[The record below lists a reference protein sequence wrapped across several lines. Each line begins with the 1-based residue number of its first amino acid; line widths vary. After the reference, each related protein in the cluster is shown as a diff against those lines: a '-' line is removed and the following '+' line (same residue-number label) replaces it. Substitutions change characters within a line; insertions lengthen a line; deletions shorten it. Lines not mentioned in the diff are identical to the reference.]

1 MQFIESFMA
10 LSLGGIIDTS
20 YLLYQHYKKKPLV
33 CPMDHDCS
41 VVTESKWSKVFFV
54 RNEIL
59 GLSFYLVIL
68 ASLILSIILPNFSS
82 KIYLFIFIFSF
93 VGVVFSLFLVY
104 LQIYK
109 IRDYCFYCLISA
121 FITLLCFI
129 NSILLL
135 AK

>member
-1 MQFIESFMA
+1 MA
-10 LSLGGIIDTS
+10 LSFGGMIDTS

-59 GLSFYLVIL
+59 GLSFYLLMLTFI
-68 ASLILSIILPNFSS
+68 ILSVILPNFSS
-82 KIYLFIFIFSF
+82 KIYLFLFIFSII
-93 VGVVFSLFLVY
+93 GIVFSIFLVY

-109 IRDYCFYCLISA
+109 IRDYCFYCLISS
-121 FITLLCFI
+121 FLTLLIFI

-135 AK
+135 V

>member
-1 MQFIESFMA
+1 MQFVASFIA
-10 LSLGGIIDTS
+10 LSIGGIIDTS

-59 GLSFYLVIL
+59 GLSFYL
-68 ASLILSIILPNFSS
+68 LILIFLIISIILPNFSS
-82 KIYLFIFIFSF
+82 KIYIFLLSLSIIGIAFSI
-93 VGVVFSLFLVY
+93 FLVY

-121 FITLLCFI
+121 FLTFLSFV
-129 NSILLL
+129 NSMLLL

>member
-1 MQFIESFMA
+1 MA

-59 GLSFYLVIL
+59 GLSFYL
-68 ASLILSIILPNFSS
+68 LILISLTFSVLFPIFSS
-82 KIYLFIFIFSF
+82 KIYLFLFIFSII
-93 VGVVFSLFLVY
+93 GIAFSIFLVY
-104 LQIYK
+104 LQVYK

-121 FITLLCFI
+121 FLTLLIFI

-135 AK
+135 VK

>member
-1 MQFIESFMA
+1 MA
-10 LSLGGIIDTS
+10 LSIGGIIDTS

-59 GLSFYLVIL
+59 GLSFYL
-68 ASLILSIILPNFSS
+68 LILIFLIISIILPNFSS
-82 KIYLFIFIFSF
+82 KIYIFLLSLSIIGIAFSI
-93 VGVVFSLFLVY
+93 FLVY

-121 FITLLCFI
+121 FLTLLIFI

-135 AK
+135 VQ

>member
-1 MQFIESFMA
+1 MHFVASFIA
-10 LSLGGIIDTS
+10 LSIGGIIDTS
-20 YLLYQHYKKKPLV
+20 YLFYQHYKKKPLV

-41 VVTESKWSKVFFV
+41 VVTESKWAKTFFV

-59 GLSFYLVIL
+59 GLSFYLL
-68 ASLILSIILPNFSS
+68 MLSFLILSILFPIFSS
-82 KIYLFIFIFSF
+82 KIYLFLFIFSII
-93 VGVVFSLFLVY
+93 GVAFSIFLVY

-121 FITLLCFI
+121 FLTFLSFV
-129 NSILLL
+129 NSMLLL

>member
-1 MQFIESFMA
+1 MA
-10 LSLGGIIDTS
+10 LVIGGIIDTS

-33 CPMDHDCS
+33 CPLDHDCS
-41 VVTESKWSKVFFV
+41 VVTESKWSKTFFV

-59 GLSFYLVIL
+59 GLSFYIAILV
-68 ASLILSIILPNFSS
+68 SLILSIIFSNFSS
-82 KIYLFIFIFSF
+82 RIYILLLLLSF
-93 VGVVFSLFLVY
+93 VGIIFSAFLVY
-104 LQIYK
+104 VQIYK

-121 FITLLCFI
+121 FLTLLIFI

>member
-1 MQFIESFMA
+1 MA

-59 GLSFYLVIL
+59 GLSFYLLIL
-68 ASLILSIILPNFSS
+68 ISLIASVILPNFSS
-82 KIYLFIFIFSF
+82 KIYLFLFIFSII
-93 VGVVFSLFLVY
+93 GVAFSIFLVY
-104 LQIYK
+104 LQVYK

-121 FITLLCFI
+121 FLTLLIFV

-135 AK
+135 VQ

>member
-1 MQFIESFMA
+1 MQFIASFMA

-59 GLSFYLVIL
+59 GLSFYLLIL
-68 ASLILSIILPNFSS
+68 ISLVLSLIFSNLSS
-82 KIYLFIFIFSF
+82 KIYLFLFLFSF
-93 VGVVFSLFLVY
+93 TGIVFSAFLVY

-109 IRDYCFYCLISA
+109 IRDYCFYCLISS
-121 FITLLCFI
+121 FLTLLIFV

>member
-1 MQFIESFMA
+1 MQFIASFMA

>member
-1 MQFIESFMA
+1 MQFVASFIA
-10 LSLGGIIDTS
+10 LSIGGIIDTS

-59 GLSFYLVIL
+59 GLSFYL
-68 ASLILSIILPNFSS
+68 LILIFLIISIILPNFSS
-82 KIYLFIFIFSF
+82 KIYIFLLSLSIIGIAFSI
-93 VGVVFSLFLVY
+93 FLVY

-121 FITLLCFI
+121 FLTLLVFV

-135 AK
+135 A

>member
-1 MQFIESFMA
+1 MQFIASFMA

-59 GLSFYLVIL
+59 GLSFYLLIL
-68 ASLILSIILPNFSS
+68 ISLTLSIILPNFSS
-82 KIYLFIFIFSF
+82 KIYLFIFILSII
-93 VGVVFSLFLVY
+93 GVAFSLFLVY

-121 FITLLCFI
+121 FLTLLSFV

>member
-1 MQFIESFMA
+1 MA

-59 GLSFYLVIL
+59 GLSFFFFIL
-68 ASLILSIILPNFSS
+68 ISLILSIILPDFSS
-82 KIYLFIFIFSF
+82 KIYLFLFIFSII
-93 VGVVFSLFLVY
+93 GVIFSAFLVY
-104 LQIYK
+104 VQIYK

-121 FITLLCFI
+121 FLTLLIFI

-135 AK
+135 VK

>member
-1 MQFIESFMA
+1 MQFIASFMA

-59 GLSFYLVIL
+59 GLSFYLLIL
-68 ASLILSIILPNFSS
+68 ISLIASVILPNFSS
-82 KIYLFIFIFSF
+82 KIYLFLFIFSII
-93 VGVVFSLFLVY
+93 GVAFSIFLVY
-104 LQIYK
+104 LQVYK

-121 FITLLCFI
+121 FLTLLIFV

-135 AK
+135 VQ

>member
-1 MQFIESFMA
+1 MQFIASFMA

-20 YLLYQHYKKKPLV
+20 YLLYQHYKKKPLI

-54 RNEIL
+54 RNEML
-59 GLSFYLVIL
+59 GLSFYAVLLI
-68 ASLILSIILPNFSS
+68 SLILSIILPNFSS
-82 KIYLFIFIFSF
+82 KIYLFTF
-93 VGVVFSLFLVY
+93 VFSNIGVAFSIFLIY

-121 FITLLCFI
+121 FLTLLCFV
-129 NSILLL
+129 NSMLLL
-135 AK
+135 VK

>member
-1 MQFIESFMA
+1 MA
-10 LSLGGIIDTS
+10 LSLGGIINTS

-33 CPMDHDCS
+33 CPLDHDCS
-41 VVTESKWSKVFFV
+41 VVTESKWSKVFFI

-59 GLSFYLVIL
+59 GLSFYATLFI
-68 ASLILSIILPNFSS
+68 SLILSIILPSFSS
-82 KIYLFIFIFSF
+82 KIYLFLFILSVIGVAFSI
-93 VGVVFSLFLVY
+93 FLVY

-121 FITLLCFI
+121 FLTLLVFV

-135 AK
+135 A

>member
-1 MQFIESFMA
+1 MA

-59 GLSFYLVIL
+59 GLSFYLLIL
-68 ASLILSIILPNFSS
+68 ISLTLSIILPNFSS
-82 KIYLFIFIFSF
+82 KIYLFIFILSII
-93 VGVVFSLFLVY
+93 GVAFSLFLVY

-121 FITLLCFI
+121 FLTLLSFV

>member
-1 MQFIESFMA
+1 MQFVASFIA
-10 LSLGGIIDTS
+10 LSIGGIIDTS

-59 GLSFYLVIL
+59 GLSFYL
-68 ASLILSIILPNFSS
+68 LILIFLIISIILPNFSS
-82 KIYLFIFIFSF
+82 KIYIFLLSLSIIGIAFSI
-93 VGVVFSLFLVY
+93 FLVY

-121 FITLLCFI
+121 FLTLLIFI

-135 AK
+135 VQ

>member
-1 MQFIESFMA
+1 MA

-41 VVTESKWSKVFFV
+41 IVTESKWSNVFFV

-59 GLSFYLVIL
+59 GLSFYLLMLTFIISSV
-68 ASLILSIILPNFSS
+68 ILPNFSS
-82 KIYLFIFIFSF
+82 NIYLFLFLSSFI
-93 VGVVFSLFLVY
+93 GVVFSAFLVY
-104 LQIYK
+104 IQIYK
-109 IRDYCFYCLISA
+109 IRDYCFYCLISS
-121 FITLLCFI
+121 FLTLLIFI

-135 AK
+135 V